1 MPVAKA
7 LLWLSSGNAPMVQ
20 YLYRQLLC
28 FLAFLIERRTPWL
41 RAASADFLQAP
52 LPRGKK
58 RTRRLSKHLKDA
70 IAQAAADR
78 SVAPS
83 GARVLQQMHRWKG
96 VLKRIR
102 CGHANLNVWGH
113 LAAYWTAAQ
122 TLATRVQRPA
132 FGLAWDATR
141 VDGKE
146 MLFSALFFCSL
157 LKGFWLPP
165 QARVFV
171 FCGRNTDAQNTQKT
185 S

>member
-1 MPVAKA
+1 MAQQPGQLRVSYATHRSRTHDTVLTKDTQNKTHIMCLGRKLA
-7 LLWLSSGNAPMVQ
+7 L
-20 YLYRQLLC
+20 C
-28 FLAFLIERRTPWL
+28 
-41 RAASADFLQAP
+41 LQAP
-52 LPRGKK
+52 LPRVQK
-58 RTRRLSKHLKDA
+58 RARRLSKHLKDA

-102 CGHANLNVWGH
+102 CAHGNLYVWGH
-113 LAAYWTAAQ
+113 LAAYWAAAQ
-122 TLATRVQRPA
+122 TLATRVQRPV

-157 LKGFWLPP
+157 LKWFWLPP